1 MRHPPK
7 TLQEKGRDFWKSV
20 MVEWD
25 LEESH
30 DLALLEQAATCL
42 DRIESAR
49 SALDKDGEYSENKG
63 IIVAHPA
70 LKVARDYKI
79 LFFRAVKQLDLTENE
94 PEKPKNLKKG
104 RGY

>member
-7 TLQEKGRDFWKSV
+7 TLQDKGREFWKAV
-20 MVEWD
+20 MLEWD

-49 SALDKDGEYSENKG
+49 SALDKDGEYSETKG
-63 IIVAHPA
+63 IFTAHPA
-70 LKVARDYKI
+70 LKVERSNKI
-79 LFFRAVKQLDLTENE
+79 LFFRAVKQMDLTENP